1 LCEKENKKTDDVEEG
16 EPWKTAGRGQRMPGF
31 APGGERREMHSCY
44 YGKINASFVRFV
56 IGGSKA
62 AILPFLVFFFS

>member
-1 LCEKENKKTDDVEEG
+1 LWKKKQTKNGWVEEG
-16 EPWKTAGRGQRMPGF
+16 SHENSRKRPKECQALL
-31 APGGERREMHSCY
+31 GGERREMHSCY
-44 YGKINASFVRFV
+44 YGEINASFVRFV

>member
-1 LCEKENKKTDDVEEG
+1 VAKETQKKADG
-16 EPWKTAGRGQRMPGF
+16 WKKGSHENSRKRPKDCQALL
-31 APGGERREMHSCY
+31 GGERREMHSCY